1 MVIILYLFSMDIDY
15 RIIFTIVVFISI
27 SVPFIH
33 YRSKLAGWLTSAVEK
48 ADNKKEAKENSMSQN
63 IYILLT
69 VLHAPLFLTMVYTS
83 PYLFLYVI
91 VYIAIA
97 VTLLLADPWGL
108 ITNNRIA
115 TFVYVFSTFF
125 AYLTI
130 LTQPYPWINLL
141 TIFVLCI
148 SFTNVIREY
157 TDNKDFLW
165 YFVLYTIPYCIAYIF
180 SFRPDMIQVA
190 SDKLKKSE
198 DSSPPIEMNMT
209 LFFCIFFFVL
219 LFYSSTLFR
228 NYYGGAP
235 LISDP
240 VRLNTTYEY
249 KINPSYDYTLSYW
262 VYFDSVP
269 PEYNKSTT
277 SHSNLVSC
285 GYNVQTKY
293 ESSTQTLYVITE
305 NPTLNVLEIEVY
317 PQRWNHVVLVSKNGK
332 LDVYVNGSIEGTTH
346 SISPTEEYMLVGQL
360 DGIKGKLCSLFY
372 STKPYTPTMVEQLYQ
387 QLKGHNPPVL

>member
-83 PYLFLYVI
+83 PYLFLYAI
-91 VYIAIA
+91 VYISMA
-97 VTLLLADPWGL
+97 VTLLIVDPWGM
-108 ITNNRIA
+108 ITNNKIA
-115 TFVYVFSTFF
+115 TFAYVFSTFF

-130 LTQPYPWINLL
+130 LTQPYPWINIVS
-141 TIFVLCI
+141 IFILCI

-157 TDNKDFLW
+157 TENENFLW

-180 SFRPDMIQVA
+180 SFRPDMMQLA

-198 DSSPPIEMNMT
+198 SSSPPIEMNMT
-209 LFFCIFFFVL
+209 LFFCVLFFVL
-219 LFYSSTLFR
+219 LFYSPTLFR
-228 NYYGGAP
+228 NYYGGEP
-235 LISDP
+235 LIGDP
-240 VRLNTTYEY
+240 VRLNTLYEY
-249 KINPSYDYTLSYW
+249 KIKPSYDYTLSYW

-269 PEYNKSTT
+269 PEYNRSTT
-277 SHSNLVSC
+277 SHSNVVSC

-293 ESSTQTLYVITE
+293 ESSIQTLYVITE

-317 PQRWNHVVLVSKNGK
+317 PQKWNHVVLVSKNGK
-332 LDVYVNGSIEGTTH
+332 LDVYLNGSIEGTTH
-346 SISPTEEYMLVGQL
+346 SISPTEEYISVGKL
-360 DGIKGKLCSLFY
+360 DGIKGKICSLFY
-372 STKPYTPTMVEQLYQ
+372 STKPYTPVMVEQLYQ
-387 QLKGHNPPVL
+387 QLKSHTPPVL